1 MRCTT
6 CIKDPVLT
14 SVHYVRHWPS
24 VAINSMLIIP
34 QASGNHTS
42 LALVKIITKTEA
54 LNAYWV
60 SNHVGF

>member
-24 VAINSMLIIP
+24 VATNSMLIIP
-34 QASGNHTS
+34 QATGKQYKSCSRENYYKNGG
-42 LALVKIITKTEA
+42 A
-54 LNAYWV
+54 
-60 SNHVGF
+60 

>member
-14 SVHYVRHWPS
+14 SVHYVRHWLS

-34 QASGNHTS
+34 QASGKQYNS
-42 LALVKIITKTEA
+42 RSRENYYKNGGA
-54 LNAYWV
+54 
-60 SNHVGF
+60 